1 MLGIEQKKGHSD
13 ILSGKLIAYARIL
26 PSTENDNAPAPF
38 QNMVK
43 NGLLV
48 IEGDF
53 RQNNTLRQFI
63 QKEIGANFD
72 ENIAGLLERIQEEG
86 GELPEGLDPEVIRE
100 RIEELSN
107 MEVIPIPA
115 KITHRET
122 EEEILK
128 DDGDIFYIGEFQGVG
143 QAHFCLTSL
152 PIYYQAKYKEQV
164 KAIEQR
170 YLEEIL
176 TQIDSQKTID
186 TGSLQENTEL
196 FPQGASLSSFIG
208 NLQELFDTRVIPFM
222 LLQKS
227 ESDFEEAVERFNQ
240 FMLPYS
246 NKEDLQQ
253 VCSILRLLREDSSNT
268 KERKR
273 LELLCNKISAIYHE
287 NFRKVPEIVE
297 ELNALAE

>member
-1 MLGIEQKKGHSD
+1 MLGIEQKKGQSD

-186 TGSLQENTEL
+186 TGALQENTEL

-227 ESDFEEAVERFNQ
+227 ESDFEEAVEQFNQ

-287 NFRKVPEIVE
+287 NFRKVPEIVK